1 MPDQPT
7 DGILEEFRIEFLRG
21 RERLPNQGFFL
32 VLLGAWLALFQ
43 FLGASNG
50 EMLW

>member
-7 DGILEEFRIEFLRG
+7 DGILEELRIEFLKCS
-21 RERLPNQGFFL
+21 ERLPHKGFFL
-32 VLLGAWLALFQ
+32 VLLAWLALFQ
-43 FLGASNG
+43 FLGNSNG